1 MIKFINNSVKNLVI
15 GIKQDILQNQ
25 NIIGQMDGQVGGFKS
40 CDMDG

>member
-1 MIKFINNSVKNLVI
+1 MKNLVI

-40 CDMDG
+40 CYIDGLQNLLTFH